1 MSDKIESM
9 SLDPLDIRSRYGS
22 VGVIKAVLLCRASQL
37 TDPGPRNCSV
47 CPYVDEDGDCK
58 DLEIMRDALGVIED
72 IDLYSKRL
80 DQILDEG
87 YSVEISRKGTG
98 SNNEGGF

>member
-22 VGVIKAVLLCRASQL
+22 VAVIRAVLLCRASQL
-37 TDPGPRNCSV
+37 THPGPRNCSV

-58 DLEIMRDALGVIED
+58 DLEIMRDALGVIDD
-72 IDLYSKRL
+72 IDIYSKRL
-80 DQILDEG
+80 NQLLDEG
-87 YSVEISRKGTG
+87 YKVELSRNAT
-98 SNNEGGF
+98 EE